1 MQQNKCSS
9 HNVNSVPSSSSVAHC
24 SSFSEHTRG
33 PDFVDPRLP
42 RHLPPSQPLHKYMFY
57 SLLLIYTSTQVH
69 LLQPLQEHTT
79 CLLPTLYKSTS
90 SAKAHLLHPRICV
103 IFVCKLWD
111 PMRNNSRFWSLTS
124 RERTEVRSW
133 VQRWT
138 FQSGKRYLLIC
149 HKLLKMKFWRPFWL
163 LETLF
168 SHFSH
173 DLSREL
179 VTKINYSGAII
190 LPSVMR
196 WPMEPLKTLKS

>member
-1 MQQNKCSS
+1 MQLSQCQLCSFLVFRCS
-9 HNVNSVPSSSSVAHC
+9 LFLFSRAHSRPWLCRSSPSATSA
-24 SSFSEHTRG
+24 SFSTSTQVHI
-33 PDFVDPRLP
+33 
-42 RHLPPSQPLHKYMFY
+42 LHFY

-69 LLQPLQEHTT
+69 LLQPLQEHTF

-103 IFVCKLWD
+103 LFVRKLWD

-163 LETLF
+163 LEMFF